1 MANRN
6 SLDGYYSAINW
17 LSANRPHMVDYITA
31 LGLPQNDLRTKRAM
45 VVAGRDLK
53 PKLYTNDEF
62 LQKIGPAQAAGV
74 LVHEW
79 RHVLLNHFSESFDPK
94 PAWRYEQVLSDAH
107 EAVINDHIELAGYE
121 LPRDCIRGSNRG
133 GHFYGYWTTD
143 EAYGPME
150 DWYLKQQQKPQ
161 GNPENEDDSD
171 SSDSSDRD
179 QDDSSEDSSDDG
191 DSSDQGGPQS
201 QSDDGDGDQE
211 GSDSGE
217 GQGGDSSEEAEGS
230 DGSSGGSA
238 SEGSSSSSSSDG
250 SASDSSSGGQPDGDS
265 QPGDPSNQQGD
276 SSADG
281 SSSQGSSSS
290 ADGPQAGS
298 DEAGDSASADGADQ
312 DSSAGSDSS
321 ADAADGSSDSGSQ
334 DDGSCDSDSGL
345 MEDENGDLREM
356 TKEEME
362 DFLNELN
369 RRVADAIRNQPMPDD
384 EKPEENELD
393 TMDQEVAEAI
403 DPSRSQG
410 YSKAGTQSAVD
421 KVLAGGKLHLGWL
434 KLLQRINPNVG
445 KEDGGINSKAAY
457 NWARPRRSTSLVR
470 GANLPSPG
478 APRDRGA
485 GGKLRPTVLIALDF
499 SMSID
504 RRLANAMKD
513 MAQSI
518 PQQHIEAKCFTFST
532 VAIPFDFRAS
542 SNRTA
547 SGGTD
552 FSCIEAEARKIQKQ
566 TGEYPYVM
574 CLTDGQAWFGGGYGG
589 AAGLAPSAQ
598 QLKDRWLWVDVLTE
612 NDDLAFTTSTP
623 YPQVKAQANK
633 SALPYDRS
641 KL

>member
-1 MANRN
+1 MANSN
-6 SLDGYYSAINW
+6 SLDGYYAAINW
-17 LSANRPHMVDYITA
+17 LSDHRPHMVGYITA
-31 LGLPQNDLRTKRAM
+31 LGMPQNDLRTKRAM

-53 PKLYTNDEF
+53 PKLYANDEF

-107 EAVINDHIELAGYE
+107 EVVINDHIELAGYE
-121 LPRDCIRGSNRG
+121 LPADCVRGSNRG

-150 DWYLKQQQKPQ
+150 EWYLSQQQEPQ
-161 GNPENEDDSD
+161 GNPQNEQDDSD
-171 SSDSSDRD
+171 SSDSGDES
-179 QDDSSEDSSDDG
+179 QSDSSDG
-191 DSSDQGGPQS
+191 GSSDQNGSQDQS
-201 QSDDGDGDQE
+201 EANDG
-211 GSDSGE
+211 
-217 GQGGDSSEEAEGS
+217 GQGGDGAGEGQAGESSGDAESSESGS
-230 DGSSGGSA
+230 
-238 SEGSSSSSSSDG
+238 SEGSSSSSSEPSSSSPSSDQSEGDSQSEDSSSQQSGG
-250 SASDSSSGGQPDGDS
+250 SAESSSSGG
-265 QPGDPSNQQGD
+265 
-276 SSADG
+276 SSSSEG
-281 SSSQGSSSS
+281 SSQEGADQSEGSSTADAASQGASPS
-290 ADGPQAGS
+290 ADGPS
-298 DEAGDSASADGADQ
+298 DG
-312 DSSAGSDSS
+312 
-321 ADAADGSSDSGSQ
+321 GSQ
-334 DDGSCDSDSGL
+334 DDGSCDNGTGL
-345 MEDENGDLREM
+345 VEDADGDLREM
-356 TKEEME
+356 TKDELE
-362 DFLNELN
+362 DFLDELN
-369 RRVADAIRNQPMPDD
+369 RRVAEAIRQQPMPD
-384 EKPEENELD
+384 EETPEEDELD
-393 TMDQEVAEAI
+393 SMDQEVAEAI
-403 DPSRSQG
+403 DPSRAQG
-410 YSKAGTQSAVD
+410 YSKAGTMSAAE

-499 SMSID
+499 SLSID
-504 RRLANAMKD
+504 RRLAHAMKD

-518 PQQHIEAKCFTFST
+518 PEQHIEARCFTFST
-532 VAIPFDFRAS
+532 IAIPFDFRAS

-552 FSCIEAEARKIQKQ
+552 FSCIEVEARKIQKQ

-589 AAGLAPSAQ
+589 ATGLAPTAQ

-612 NDDLAFTTSTP
+612 DDDRAFTSSTP

>member
-1 MANRN
+1 MANSN
-6 SLDGYYSAINW
+6 SLDGYYAAINW
-17 LSANRPHMVDYITA
+17 LSDHRPHMVDYITA

-53 PKLYTNDEF
+53 PKLYANDEF

-94 PAWRYEQVLSDAH
+94 PTWRYEQVLSDAH
-107 EAVINDHIELAGYE
+107 EAIINDHIELAGYE
-121 LPRDCIRGSNRG
+121 LPGDCVRGSNRG
-133 GHFYGYWTTD
+133 GRFYGYWTTD

-150 DWYLKQQQKPQ
+150 DWYLSQQEQQQSPQ
-161 GNPENEDDSD
+161 GNPKNEQDDSD
-171 SSDSSDRD
+171 SSNSEDGDQSDSSDGE
-179 QDDSSEDSSDDG
+179 SGNSG
-191 DSSDQGGPQS
+191 SSDQSSSQDQSEGGDES
-201 QSDDGDGDQE
+201 QEDGG
-211 GSDSGE
+211 SGE
-217 GQGGDSSEEAEGS
+217 GQDSDSSEGS
-230 DGSSGGSA
+230 DGSEGSNPG
-238 SEGSSSSSSSDG
+238 GSSSSPQNG
-250 SASDSSSGGQPDGDS
+250 GKASDSPSDGQSDEDS
-265 QPGDPSNQQGD
+265 QPGDTSGQQDGSSAGD
-276 SSADG
+276 SSSDDSSPSEAADQ
-281 SSSQGSSSS
+281 SSSDSSSS
-290 ADGPQAGS
+290 TA
-298 DEAGDSASADGADQ
+298 
-312 DSSAGSDSS
+312 DSSN
-321 ADAADGSSDSGSQ
+321 DGSPQ
-334 DDGSCDSDSGL
+334 DDGSCDNGTGL
-345 MEDENGDLREM
+345 VEDDNGDLREM
-356 TKEEME
+356 TKDELE
-362 DFLNELN
+362 DFLEELN
-369 RRVADAIRNQPMPDD
+369 RRVADAIRQQPMPDD
-384 EKPEENELD
+384 EKPEEGELD

-410 YSKAGTQSAVD
+410 YSKAGTASAAE
-421 KVLAGGKLHLGWL
+421 KVLAGGKLHMGWL

-457 NWARPRRSTSLVR
+457 NWARPRRSTSLIR

-504 RRLANAMKD
+504 RRLAHAMKD

-518 PQQHIEAKCFTFST
+518 PQQHIEARCFTFST
-532 VAIPFDFRAS
+532 VAIPFDFKAS
-542 SNRTA
+542 SNSTA

-552 FSCIEAEARKIQKQ
+552 FSCIEVEARKIQKQ

-589 AAGLAPSAQ
+589 ATGLAPTSQ
-598 QLKDRWLWVDVLTE
+598 HLKDRWLWVDVLTE
-612 NDDLAFTTSTP
+612 DDDRAFITSTAF
-623 YPQVKAQANK
+623 PQVKVQANK

>member
-1 MANRN
+1 MANSN
-6 SLDGYYSAINW
+6 SLDGYYAAINW
-17 LSANRPHMVDYITA
+17 LSDHRPHMVDYITA
-31 LGLPQNDLRTKRAM
+31 LGLPQNDLRCKRAM

-53 PKLYTNDEF
+53 PKLYANDEF
-62 LQKIGPAQAAGV
+62 LQKVGPAQAAGV

-94 PAWRYEQVLSDAH
+94 PAWHYEQVLSDAH
-107 EAVINDHIELAGYE
+107 EAIINDHIELAGYE
-121 LPRDCIRGSNRG
+121 LPSDCVRGSNRG

-150 DWYLKQQQKPQ
+150 DWYLSQQKQ
-161 GNPENEDDSD
+161 EQQKSEDKKDESD
-171 SSDSSDRD
+171 SSDSSEQD
-179 QDDSSEDSSDDG
+179 QSGSDDGSSENGYSSDQSGSQGQSDDSNGGQEDSS
-191 DSSDQGGPQS
+191 
-201 QSDDGDGDQE
+201 
-211 GSDSGE
+211 SGE
-217 GQGGDSSEEAEGS
+217 GQDGESSEGADGSGDST
-230 DGSSGGSA
+230 
-238 SEGSSSSSSSDG
+238 SEGSSSSSSSG
-250 SASDSSSGGQPDGDS
+250 GSSSGSSSDAQSDGDS
-265 QPGDPSNQQGD
+265 QPGDTSDQQDGP
-276 SSADG
+276 SAD
-281 SSSQGSSSS
+281 SSSS
-290 ADGPQAGS
+290 EGPASSDGTPQKS
-298 DEAGDSASADGADQ
+298 
-312 DSSAGSDSS
+312 SDSS
-321 ADAADGSSDSGSQ
+321 TDAADGSSDDSSQ
-334 DDGSCDSDSGL
+334 DDGSCDNGTGL
-345 MEDENGDLREM
+345 IESENGDLREM
-356 TKEEME
+356 TKDELE
-362 DFLNELN
+362 DFLDELN
-369 RRVADAIRNQPMPDD
+369 KRVADAIRQQPMPED

-445 KEDGGINSKAAY
+445 KEDGGVNSKAAY

-499 SMSID
+499 SVSID
-504 RRLANAMKD
+504 RRLAHAMKD

-518 PQQHIEAKCFTFST
+518 PQQHIEARCFTFST
-532 VAIPFDFRAS
+532 VAIPFDFKAT

-552 FSCIEAEARKIQKQ
+552 FSCIEVEARKIQKQ

-589 AAGLAPSAQ
+589 ATGVAPTAQ

-612 NDDLAFTTSTP
+612 DDDRAFVTSTA
-623 YPQVKAQANK
+623 YPQVKAQPNK